1 MSWWW
6 WSHRASLGTG
16 SGRSR
21 PAAGGEERCGEDC
34 VRLLTSESVFKR
46 WADIAVCSVIYT
58 TTKVK

>member
-1 MSWWW
+1 M
-6 WSHRASLGTG
+6 RV
-16 SGRSR
+16 SGRALDDVGR
-21 PAAGGEERCGEDC
+21 RLPRGGEERCGEDC